1 MNERKEDSEEG
12 KEIETRKREEM
23 GCELERENQG
33 GRIENEQKE
42 ADKDHIDVGKTKD
55 KEHEEDNK
63 KRRVT
68 MRIR

>member
-1 MNERKEDSEEG
+1 
-12 KEIETRKREEM
+12 M
-23 GCELERENQG
+23 GYEVERENQG